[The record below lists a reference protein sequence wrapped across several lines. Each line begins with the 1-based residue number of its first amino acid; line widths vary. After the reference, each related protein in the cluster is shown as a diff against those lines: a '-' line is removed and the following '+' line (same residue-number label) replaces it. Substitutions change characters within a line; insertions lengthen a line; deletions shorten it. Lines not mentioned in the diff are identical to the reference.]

1 MFNAEQREWAIDE
14 RRTSL
19 TSILIALLN
28 TYAGLATAIAGF
40 VLDNTAL
47 VVAGMKLVGSAAVL
61 VNGMAKA
68 LNRQEGEL
76 CESSHPSRTAL
87 TPSVK
92 NSASPSGSPSIR
104 TASTRSLTPPATTSG
119 STSTSS
125 EPALKVLI
133 AQRSR
138 TGF

>member
-47 VVAGMKLVGSAAVL
+47 VVVGMILVGSAAVL

-76 CESSHPSRTAL
+76 CESSHPSRTPL

-92 NSASPSGSPSIR
+92 NSASLSGSPDR
-104 TASTRSLTPPATTSG
+104 TNAFADTTGDHQWIHVDVERAGSESRRHNIATVS
-119 STSTSS
+119 
-125 EPALKVLI
+125 
-133 AQRSR
+133 
-138 TGF
+138 